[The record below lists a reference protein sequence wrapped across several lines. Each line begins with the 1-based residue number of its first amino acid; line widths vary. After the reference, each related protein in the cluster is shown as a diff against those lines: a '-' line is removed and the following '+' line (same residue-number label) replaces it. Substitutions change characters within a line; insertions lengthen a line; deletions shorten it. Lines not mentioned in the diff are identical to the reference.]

1 MKFIFFETIRQTYY
15 RINYL
20 FSSYNVNI
28 CFEISGLK
36 FDAFTIKEGNTR
48 TCLSCTIIF
57 QLYLVKKL
65 CLYLSIRAFLFF
77 FYCVHFRESD
87 QTLTRSTCARYIPS
101 LRFSASFLSTLSF
114 LLNETISLFI
124 HLISS
129 AYFFSFLNKTKKH
142 SFIEQYKEQ
151 SVPLKIIKN
160 KKCFFN
166 PIKNFIFS
174 LLLFAISSFLILHI
188 MFYKKKNF
196 ITRIPLLRNFSP
208 TDSLYRV
215 FLYYEILF

>member
-1 MKFIFFETIRQTYY
+1 M
-15 RINYL
+15 
-20 FSSYNVNI
+20 
-28 CFEISGLK
+28 
-36 FDAFTIKEGNTR
+36 IKEGNTR

-65 CLYLSIRAFLFF
+65 CLYFSIRAFLFF
-77 FYCVHFRESD
+77 LLRTLSRVWSDIDSFYLRTVY
-87 QTLTRSTCARYIPS
+87 TS

-129 AYFFSFLNKTKKH
+129 AYFFFLNKTKKH
-142 SFIEQYKEQ
+142 SFIEQCKEQ

-160 KKCFFN
+160 KNVFSILPRISFFFS
-166 PIKNFIFS
+166 FIVCD
-174 LLLFAISSFLILHI
+174 LFLILHI

-196 ITRIPLLRNFSP
+196 IVFS
-208 TDSLYRV
+208 YC
-215 FLYYEILF
+215 EIFPQLTPFIAYFFITKFFSSWKIFW